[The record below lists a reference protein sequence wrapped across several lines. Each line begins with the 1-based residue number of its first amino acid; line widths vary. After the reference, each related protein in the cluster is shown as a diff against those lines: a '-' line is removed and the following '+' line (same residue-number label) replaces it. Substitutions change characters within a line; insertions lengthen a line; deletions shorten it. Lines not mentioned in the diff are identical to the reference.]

1 MSAPSTTTSIVEIE
15 NVSKWYGEVLGLNDV
30 TATLRPGVTGL
41 LGPNGAGKS
50 TLIKVI
56 CGMLRPN
63 LGTVLVNGRTPFN
76 RPSVMRRVGLCP
88 EQDAV
93 YPGASVWDVLTYL
106 TRLHGFPKTMARDH
120 ARRALERVGLSEHV
134 HRPATGFSKGMRQRM
149 KLAQALS
156 HDPDVVILD
165 EPLNGLDPPGRLEFS
180 ALIRELGEAGCV
192 VLVSSHVLHEVEGLS
207 DRIVVLNHGRILAD
221 GTARSIREDMSEY
234 PLTVRIDTT
243 AGTELAARLV
253 GLDGVRRVENTD
265 RGLEVLTH
273 HAPLLFDTVAECAA
287 DGTFPVDAIVPV
299 DEDLEAI
306 FRYLTQ

>member
-1 MSAPSTTTSIVEIE
+1 MSTAVTSALVEIE

-63 LGTVLVNGRTPFN
+63 LGRVRVNGKTPFN
-76 RPSVMRRVGLCP
+76 HPSVMRRVGLCP

-93 YPGASVWDVLTYL
+93 YPGAAVWDVLTYL
-106 TRLHGFPKTMARDH
+106 TRLHGFPKAQARDH
-120 ARRALERVGLSEHV
+120 ARRALERVGLADHV

-156 HDPDVVILD
+156 HDPDIVILD
-165 EPLNGLDPPGRLEFS
+165 EPLNGLDPPGRIEF
-180 ALIRELGEAGCV
+180 AGLIRELGDEGCV

-221 GTARSIREDMSEY
+221 GTSRSIRDEMSEF
-234 PLTVRIDTT
+234 PLTVRIHTT
-243 AGTELAARLV
+243 AATALAAQLV
-253 GLDGVRRVENTD
+253 GLDGVRRVENID
-265 RGLEVLTH
+265 AGLEVLTH
-273 HAPLLFDTVAECAA
+273 QPTLLFDAVAQCAA
-287 DGTFPVDAIVPV
+287 EGTFPIDAVVPM